1 MSTVADVTAAR
12 VHVSDPNPAF
22 CVGCWQGAQDGVR
35 FVDFDAAFDGG
46 QLVEERDGII
56 ITRIP
61 ADDLHLCESCV
72 RAAAEALGL
81 KPELHAK
88 QVQTIKRLERERNH
102 YRDENE
108 RLRAIIGK
116 GTPNGK

>member
-12 VHVSDPNPAF
+12 VHVSDPKPAF

-46 QLVEERDGII
+46 QWVEERDGII

-88 QVQTIKRLERERNH
+88 QVQTIKRLERERDH
-102 YRDENE
+102 YKGQNIE
-108 RLRAIIGK
+108 LRKIVGK
-116 GTPNGK
+116 GDQDGK